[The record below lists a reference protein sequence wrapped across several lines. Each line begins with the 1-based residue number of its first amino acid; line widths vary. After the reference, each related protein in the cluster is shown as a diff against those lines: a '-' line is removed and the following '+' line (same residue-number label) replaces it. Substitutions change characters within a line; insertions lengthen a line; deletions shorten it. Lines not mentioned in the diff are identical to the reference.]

1 MIGVP
6 QSKACFLHR
15 FWSFKK
21 NIVMKK
27 IFLSVLAVLFCILA
41 GAQSS
46 KLDGAL
52 DPLKDAS
59 LLDVEINFDDGAY
72 KYIPEEQFAKE
83 NSDWEQIKKETS
95 ERFMEGINAKLRL
108 TKRAAV
114 MTDKQDFT
122 IQVDIVSVDEKGNT
136 ISNVRF
142 LDEKGNAF
150 AKIDNLYASGGRFGT
165 FCNLMGDGMEE
176 TGEKIGRTVSYYF
189 LKKKIKL

>member
-27 IFLSVLAVLFCILA
+27 IFLSVLAVLFCVLA
-41 GAQSS
+41 GA
-46 KLDGAL
+46 
-52 DPLKDAS
+52 LKDAS

-122 IQVDIVSVDEKGNT
+122 IQVDIISVDEKGNT

-150 AKIDNLYASGGRFGT
+150 AKIDNMYASGGRFGT